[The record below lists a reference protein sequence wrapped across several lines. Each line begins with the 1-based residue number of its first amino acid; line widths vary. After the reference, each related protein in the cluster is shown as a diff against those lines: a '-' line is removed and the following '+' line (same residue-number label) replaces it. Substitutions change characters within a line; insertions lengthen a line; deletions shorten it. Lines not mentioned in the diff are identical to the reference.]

1 MANSAT
7 LCQKFVAQAVQNIRD
22 HFPEVYVIHDMDDI
36 LLACK
41 NEGILLATYKQLH
54 QSLAQAGLVIAP
66 ENLQRQPPFYY
77 LGHILSSKEI
87 KPQTLKIRKDSLQ
100 TLKDFQKSMR

>member
-22 HFPEVYVIHDMDDI
+22 QFPEVYVIHCMDDI

-41 NEGILLATYKQLH
+41 NEEIFLATYGQLQ
-54 QSLAQAGLVIAP
+54 QSLAHAGLVIAP
-66 ENLQRQPPFYY
+66 RETAIWDIFFL
-77 LGHILSSKEI
+77 LKKLS
-87 KPQTLKIRKDSLQ
+87 L
-100 TLKDFQKSMR
+100 